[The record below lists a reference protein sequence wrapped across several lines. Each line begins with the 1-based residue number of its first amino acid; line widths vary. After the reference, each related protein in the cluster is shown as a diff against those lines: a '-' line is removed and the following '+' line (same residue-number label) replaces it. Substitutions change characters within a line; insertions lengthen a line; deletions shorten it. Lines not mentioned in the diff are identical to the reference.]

1 MSTTTP
7 RVVHIVPALFGARG
21 VVGGAERYAFELA
34 RHMATVTPT
43 VLVSFGDH
51 DSDEC
56 VQGLRVRT
64 VARPWLVAGQ
74 RANPFSLRVLREI
87 ARADVVH
94 CHQQHILMS
103 STAAI
108 AARALGRRV
117 FCSDLGGGGWDVSA
131 YVSTDRWFHGHL
143 HISAYSRDVAGHQG
157 RPDAWVIHGGVDT
170 VRFHGDGTQIRG
182 RHALFVGRIL
192 PHKGLDDLVD
202 ASGGDIEVRIVGPA
216 PAADYVERLRA
227 RADGRPVSF
236 VHGLTDEALVA
247 EYRRAACIV
256 LPSVYRDRE
265 GRETLVPELLGQTLL
280 EAMACGTPAVCTRVA
295 SLPEVVEDGRTG
307 IVVPPN
313 DPAALGKAIR
323 WLHQH
328 PADACRMGA
337 AGRARVLER
346 FTWDRVVQQCL
357 AIYDGTGGARVRAA
371 A

>member
-1 MSTTTP
+1 
-7 RVVHIVPALFGARG
+7 
-21 VVGGAERYAFELA
+21 
-34 RHMATVTPT
+34 MATVTPT

-170 VRFHGDGTQIRG
+170 DRF
-182 RHALFVGRIL
+182 
-192 PHKGLDDLVD
+192 
-202 ASGGDIEVRIVGPA
+202 SPA
-216 PAADYVERLRA
+216 TAHRPAADTRCSSAAFCRT
-227 RADGRPVSF
+227 RVS
-236 VHGLTDEALVA
+236 TISSM
-247 EYRRAACIV
+247 RRAV
-256 LPSVYRDRE
+256 
-265 GRETLVPELLGQTLL
+265 TLKFGSSGPRRRPTTWS
-280 EAMACGTPAVCTRVA
+280 ACGRALTVA
-295 SLPEVVEDGRTG
+295 P
-307 IVVPPN
+307 
-313 DPAALGKAIR
+313 
-323 WLHQH
+323 
-328 PADACRMGA
+328 
-337 AGRARVLER
+337 
-346 FTWDRVVQQCL
+346 
-357 AIYDGTGGARVRAA
+357 
-371 A
+371 